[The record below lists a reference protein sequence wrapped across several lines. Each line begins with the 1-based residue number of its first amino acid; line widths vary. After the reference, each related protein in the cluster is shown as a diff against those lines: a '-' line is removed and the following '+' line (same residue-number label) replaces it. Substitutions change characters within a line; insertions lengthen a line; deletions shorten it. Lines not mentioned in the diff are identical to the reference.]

1 MTSPVVDAAWQP
13 SALELS
19 RRDLRRRATTR
30 SVLIALLS
38 SLAVAAVIIVVL
50 ANTPGWKVVRE
61 TFFDPKVAL
70 ASVGPIFQGLLVN
83 LLVLVIAAVCVALL
97 GTLLAVLRS
106 LRGAVFFP
114 LRLLAAAYTDFFRGV
129 PLLIVLYLVGF
140 GIPALMIFPRMPAM
154 FWGTI
159 ALVIS
164 YSAYVAEVLRAG
176 MEAVHPSQ
184 RVAAR
189 SLGLTHGQTLRI
201 VVIPQGVRKVVPALM
216 NDFVSMQKDV
226 GLISVLG
233 AIDAVRAAQLQVAET
248 FNFTPY
254 IVAGLFFVILSWPMI
269 RFTDVVTARLNKRE
283 QAGGIV

>member
-1 MTSPVVDAAWQP
+1 MTSPLVDAAWQP
-13 SALELS
+13 SPLELS
-19 RRDLRRRATTR
+19 RRALRRRATTR
-30 SVLIALLS
+30 SVLLALLS
-38 SLAVAAVIIVVL
+38 TLVVAGVLIAVV

-70 ASVGPIFQGLLVN
+70 ASIGPIFQGLLVN

-106 LRGAVFFP
+106 LRGPVFFP

-233 AIDAVRAAQLQVAET
+233 AVDAVRAAQLQVAET

-269 RFTDVVTARLNKRE
+269 RLTDIVTARLNKRE

>member
-1 MTSPVVDAAWQP
+1 MVDAAWQP

>member
-1 MTSPVVDAAWQP
+1 MSAPVTAPTWQP
-13 SALELS
+13 SDLELN
-19 RRDLRRRATTR
+19 RRALRRRATTR
-30 SVLIALLS
+30 SVLTALVS
-38 SLAVAAVIIVVL
+38 SIVV
-50 ANTPGWKVVRE
+50 AVVVIVVVVNTPGWTAVRE

-70 ASVGPIFQGLLVN
+70 ASIGPIFQGLLLN
-83 LLVLVIAAVCVALL
+83 IEVLIVSAICVAIF
-97 GTLLAVLRS
+97 GTLLAILRS
-106 LRGAVFFP
+106 LRGPVFFP
-114 LRLLAAAYTDFFRGV
+114 LRMLATAYTDFFRGV

-140 GIPALMIFPRMPAM
+140 GIPALMIFPRMPPV

-159 ALVIS
+159 AIVIS
-164 YSAYVAEVLRAG
+164 YSAYIAEVLRAG

-216 NDFVSMQKDV
+216 NDFASMQKDV

-233 AIDAVRAAQLQVAET
+233 AVDAIRAAQLQVAET
-248 FNFTPY
+248 YNFTPY
-254 IVAGLFFVILSWPMI
+254 IVAGIFFVILSWPMI
-269 RFTDVVTARLNKRE
+269 RLTDSFTAKLNRRE

>member
-1 MTSPVVDAAWQP
+1 M
-13 SALELS
+13 
-19 RRDLRRRATTR
+19 
-30 SVLIALLS
+30 
-38 SLAVAAVIIVVL
+38 
-50 ANTPGWKVVRE
+50 
-61 TFFDPKVAL
+61 
-70 ASVGPIFQGLLVN
+70 
-83 LLVLVIAAVCVALL
+83 
-97 GTLLAVLRS
+97 
-106 LRGAVFFP
+106 FFP

-184 RVAAR
+184 RVCRR
-189 SLGLTHGQTLRI
+189 SLPRAHARTNAAHRGHPAGRALVRPGAHERLR
-201 VVIPQGVRKVVPALM
+201 VHAEGRRPDLRAGRRGRGPR
-216 NDFVSMQKDV
+216 
-226 GLISVLG
+226 
-233 AIDAVRAAQLQVAET
+233 RAATGRGT

-269 RFTDVVTARLNKRE
+269 RLTDIVTARLNRRE
-283 QAGGIV
+283 QSGGAV